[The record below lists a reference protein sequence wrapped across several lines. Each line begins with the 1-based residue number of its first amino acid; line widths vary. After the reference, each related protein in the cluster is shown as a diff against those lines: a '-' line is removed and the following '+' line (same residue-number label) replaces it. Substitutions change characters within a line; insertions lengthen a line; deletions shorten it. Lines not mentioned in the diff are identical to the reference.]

1 MELFRKLR
9 EKPRGMRFFSPPPQ
23 ASALVWVSA
32 NGNKQ
37 RSGFPS
43 SDQRMPGDGTEAARL
58 MVQAVQF
65 YEKKLRDFY
74 TVLRYFTDFH
84 M

>member
-1 MELFRKLR
+1 
-9 EKPRGMRFFSPPPQ
+9 
-23 ASALVWVSA
+23 
-32 NGNKQ
+32 
-37 RSGFPS
+37 
-43 SDQRMPGDGTEAARL
+43 MPGDGTEAARL